1 MRIRTATKWGQII
14 SLGKIEGLGKVTLRK
29 LPTNNAQS
37 NNKSLITSF
46 LLRHAIDSCFLFPL
60 ICAHLSDYETILERI
75 REHLSNGSYQELNN
89 GIKEEKDNVLR
100 VKDLVN
106 SETSKI

>member
-37 NNKSLITSF
+37 NNKSLTTSF

-89 GIKEEKDNVLR
+89 GIKEVKDNGF
-100 VKDLVN
+100 
-106 SETSKI
+106 ESKGPREQRNF